1 MGLSDEDKILI
12 KNLHDSK
19 GNVGYGNGAK
29 KTNAR
34 VSWKGWSKRGL
45 SCSVVST
52 RDKSI
57 VWMNWNGGSSMSG
70 AILNSRFVD
79 EAIDQWREKLQA
91 CVRALLEG
99 HFEYTL
105 WLWTDNVDFAH
116 ICYIPCDLF
125 DCCIFN
131 YVIIPAT
138 LAYTFLFR
146 SVVRW

>member
-1 MGLSDEDKILI
+1 
-12 KNLHDSK
+12 
-19 GNVGYGNGAK
+19 
-29 KTNAR
+29 
-34 VSWKGWSKRGL
+34 
-45 SCSVVST
+45 
-52 RDKSI
+52 
-57 VWMNWNGGSSMSG
+57 MSG

-125 DCCIFN
+125 DCYIFN
-131 YVIIPAT
+131 
-138 LAYTFLFR
+138 
-146 SVVRW
+146 